1 MINTTVENIIRYE
14 VRAKGAEVILFQT
27 ESRLKAYDYYYKAS
41 ERYGEAFTIQ
51 KVTINTEVE
60 ILEGEK

>member
-1 MINTTVENIIRYE
+1 MINTTVENTIKYE
-14 VRAKGAEVILFQT
+14 VYGEGTDKVLFET
-27 ESRLKAYDYYYKAS
+27 ESRLKAYDYYHKAS

-60 ILEGEK
+60 ILEGE